1 MQAAASETLALQSA
15 LARACRRFTIL
26 MKVKRAIVIGV
37 LMIALLIFICIWVA
51 GGLLT
56 APASQPIGELPN
68 DLPGESV
75 QFSSGSGSTIHGWFI
90 PGQNQGG
97 AVVLMH
103 GVRGN
108 RTSMLERARFLSHAG
123 YAVLLFDF
131 QAHGESPGKQIT
143 FGYLESRDAR
153 AAVSFL
159 RTRAPGERIGVI
171 GVSMGGAAALL
182 ATPPLEADAL
192 VLEMVYPTIDQAI
205 EDRLAI
211 RLGKLGRAIAPV
223 LRWQIKPRLGIST
236 ADLRPI
242 DKVTSV
248 HVPKLFIAG
257 EKDQHTR
264 IEESRAIFAA
274 AAEPKDLWVVAGAK
288 HEDLLGFAGNEYE
301 RRVLLFFDRYLRSS
315 QTQVTKPPAAVP

>member
-1 MQAAASETLALQSA
+1 MPALYH
-15 LARACRRFTIL
+15 L

-205 EDRLAI
+205 EDRLTI

-301 RRVLLFFDRYLRSS
+301 QRVLLFFDRYLRSS
-315 QTQVTKPPAAVP
+315 QTQVTKPPASAP

>member
-1 MQAAASETLALQSA
+1 
-15 LARACRRFTIL
+15 

-143 FGYLESRDAR
+143 FGYLESHDAR

-159 RTRAPGERIGVI
+159 RARAPGARIGVI

-315 QTQVTKPPAAVP
+315 QTQVTKPPAAAP

>member
-1 MQAAASETLALQSA
+1 MQTTASETLALQSA
-15 LARACRRFTIL
+15 PTKGCRRFTSL

-37 LMIALLIFICIWVA
+37 VVIALLTSISIWVA

-75 QFSSGSGSTIHGWFI
+75 HFSSESGSTIHGWFL
-90 PGQNQGG
+90 PGQKQGG

-131 QAHGESPGKQIT
+131 QAHGESPGQQIT

-205 EDRLAI
+205 EDRLEI
-211 RLGKLGRAIAPV
+211 RLGKLGSMIAPL
-223 LRWQIKPRLGIST
+223 LRWQLKPRLGIST
-236 ADLRPI
+236 SGLRPI
-242 DKVTSV
+242 DKVNSV
-248 HVPKLFIAG
+248 HVPKLFLAG
-257 EKDQHTR
+257 EKDKHTK

-274 AAEPKDLWVVAGAK
+274 AAEPKELWVVSGAE
-288 HEDLLGFAGNEYE
+288 HEDLLGRAGEEYE
-301 RRVLLFFDRYLRSS
+301 RRVFLFFDRYLRSS
-315 QTQVTKPPAAVP
+315 QSKITKPTSATP

>member
-1 MQAAASETLALQSA
+1 MPALYH
-15 LARACRRFTIL
+15 L

-315 QTQVTKPPAAVP
+315 QTQVTKPPAAAP